1 MIRSKLS
8 LAVMLYLAST
18 AAFAAEATSSTNQSA
33 DSTFHHEAEIGFLDT
48 SENSDGLASA
58 KYSYYFQGVKQNDAP
73 YELATFLSQ
82 SSVISARYAMTEHQ
96 DLYELSGEYVFDSKF
111 FVGGGYSRL
120 STERN
125 WGPNTDLDT
134 YELKAGY
141 YFNPHAKFTL
151 SYQTN
156 SDSDSEHR
164 SNDVY
169 GDYNR
174 DSSED
179 YDGFALEYQH
189 YLPFESTSGLM
200 LTATGIYVKTDSKDI
215 KKYDTIYIND
225 ADEVVEGVIESTGEQ
240 TEKAT
245 GLAIN
250 ADWYITNS
258 WSVGGG
264 YQYLNYDRKSSYSYS
279 QETVDKTSEDNT
291 NYSDSDSR
299 NIYTLNTSYFWHF
312 SKYVSARAAI
322 EQIFIDSD
330 SGTSVGIAL
339 NGRF

>member
-1 MIRSKLS
+1 MTRSKLS
-8 LAVMLYLAST
+8 LAVMLYLASS
-18 AAFAAEATSSTNQSA
+18 AAFAADN
-33 DSTFHHEAEIGFLDT
+33 TFNHEAEIGFLDT
-48 SENSDGLASA
+48 SESSDGLISA

-111 FVGGGYSRL
+111 FVGGAYSRL

-141 YFNPHAKFTL
+141 YFNPHAKLTL

-189 YLPFESTSGLM
+189 YLPFEATSGLM
-200 LTATGIYVKTDSKDI
+200 LTAIASYSNTDSEYDS
-215 KKYDTIYIND
+215 KYDTLFLDDN
-225 ADEVVEGVIESTGEQ
+225 DEVVEARIEAANEGTTKETNLG
-240 TEKAT
+240 
-245 GLAIN
+245 ID

-264 YQYLNYDRKSSYSYS
+264 YQYRNYDHDSSYRFS
-279 QETVDKTSEDNT
+279 QETADEIYESNRD
-291 NYSDSDSR
+291 YSDSDSFS
-299 NIYTLNTSYFWHF
+299 IYNLNTSYFWHF
-312 SKYVSARAAI
+312 SKYISARAAI
-322 EQIFIDSD
+322 EQRFVDSESD
-330 SGTSVGIAL
+330 TTFGIAI